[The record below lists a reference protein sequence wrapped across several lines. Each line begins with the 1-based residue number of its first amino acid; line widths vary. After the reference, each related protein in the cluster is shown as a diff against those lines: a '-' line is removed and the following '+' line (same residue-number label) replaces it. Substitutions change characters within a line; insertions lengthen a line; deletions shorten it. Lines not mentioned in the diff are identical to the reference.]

1 MHKYYRVKK
10 DNFMWK
16 EGAIIHCEKF
26 SNGTEGYKAIEDIW
40 NSSPALSENEYIS
53 LQIIECP
60 SNSEFFE
67 RVYPDTIA
75 GKYFKTKDQLVEMY
89 KTSFSGRAD

>member
-1 MHKYYRVKK
+1 MQKYYRVKK

-16 EGAIIHCEKF
+16 EGAIIINKDH
-26 SNGTEGYKAIEDIW
+26 EGNIDNYIAIEDIW
-40 NSSPALSENEYIS
+40 NATPDLGKEYIS
-53 LQIIECP
+53 ARIIECP
-60 SNSEFFE
+60 NNAEFFE

-89 KTSFSGRAD
+89 KTSFSS